1 MSAGPAASGRVGGA
15 RPAGG
20 PSPEAVAQAAR
31 IVAGA
36 RLVEAFGH
44 VSARVDGGFLLTA
57 TAPLGSQTAA
67 SIHRLDRDGALVA
80 AGAAGDGVP
89 LEAPLHAAIYAAR
102 PDVGAICRT
111 HSPAAV
117 VWGVRAQSPPLLHG
131 LGGLSGAVAAWD
143 GDSDLVVAPQQ
154 GAAAAAALGR
164 ADCLL
169 VQANGNVA
177 TGATIEQATVRAWFL
192 EERARVALEA
202 GLEASPLTEPDVRA
216 RHYAAEEARAW
227 RWLQETYA

>member
-1 MSAGPAASGRVGGA
+1 MT
-15 RPAGG
+15 
-20 PSPEAVAQAAR
+20 EAVATAAR
-31 IVAGA
+31 ILSRSG
-36 RLVEAFGH
+36 LVEAFGH
-44 VSARVDGGFLLTA
+44 VSARAGDGFLLTS
-57 TAPLGSQTAA
+57 TDPLGTQSAA
-67 SIHRLDRDGALVA
+67 SIHTLDA
-80 AGAAGDGVP
+80 AGAVVAKGLDGGVP

-117 VWGVRAQSPPLLHG
+117 VWGVRGAVPPLPHG
-131 LGGLSGAVAAWD
+131 LGGLSGAVAVSTED
-143 GDSDLVVAPQQ
+143 TDLVVTAGQ
-154 GAAAAAALGR
+154 GAATAVALGA

-177 TGATIEQATVRAWFL
+177 TGATLSQATVRAWFL

-202 GLEASPLTEPDVRA
+202 GLEASPLTDLEARA
-216 RHYAAEEARAW
+216 RHFAAEEVRAW

>member
-1 MSAGPAASGRVGGA
+1 MTAPADVARV
-15 RPAGG
+15 
-20 PSPEAVAQAAR
+20 AR
-31 IVAGA
+31 ILAGA

-44 VSARVDGGFLLTA
+44 VSARVDGGFLLTS
-57 TAPLGSQTAA
+57 TAPLHAQQEA
-67 SIHRLDRDGALVA
+67 SIHRLDGDGAVLA
-80 AGAAGDGVP
+80 AGAAGEGVP

-111 HSPAAV
+111 HSAAAV
-117 VWGVRAQSPPLLHG
+117 VWGVRGQAPPLLHG
-131 LGGLSGAVAAWD
+131 LGGLSGAVAAWG
-143 GDSDLVVAPQQ
+143 GDSDLVVTAGQ
-154 GAAAAAALGR
+154 GAAVAAALGS

-177 TGATIEQATVRAWFL
+177 TGATIQQATVRAWFL

-202 GLEASPLTEPDVRA
+202 GLEASPLTEPEARA

-227 RWLQETYA
+227 RWLQETCE